1 VGEKGTLLQQLSGGD
16 RRSIGAAKEAAQ
28 QVLQKPELLAELFE
42 GMTSADPVLRM
53 RCADVAEK
61 VTAHHPEWLAPYKK
75 ILLGE
80 LSHSEQQEVRWH
92 VAPMLIRLPLSKREE
107 GEVLHILLDYTQD
120 KSSIV
125 KTMAMQAMADL
136 GLGSDQAELRQKV
149 VHHIEDLTAVG
160 TPAMRARGKKL
171 LAKLA
176 KYDP

>member
-1 VGEKGTLLQQLSGGD
+1 
-16 RRSIGAAKEAAQ
+16 
-28 QVLQKPELLAELFE
+28 
-42 GMTSADPVLRM
+42 
-53 RCADVAEK
+53 
-61 VTAHHPEWLAPYKK
+61 
-75 ILLGE
+75 
-80 LSHSEQQEVRWH
+80 
-92 VAPMLIRLPLSKREE
+92 MLIRLPLSKREE

-176 KYDP
+176 KYYP